1 MFERFTERARRAVF
15 FARYEACQLGSPTIE
30 SDHLLLGVMRED
42 PALFFR
48 PDETPRPSDLKKAI
62 SANLKVGP
70 PIGISVDIPLSADCK
85 RAIVQAAEEAQ
96 RLGSHTVG
104 CEHILIGLMRQ
115 EESDTAHA
123 MKEGGM
129 KLSALRTAAAKPGS
143 VEGSDTEALA
153 KAVEYIF
160 KVMEFMWNE
169 QNLDGFA
176 SLFSPAADFVD
187 VSGSQLTGGPQI
199 AEATHAFDRLGNDL
213 STIKLISHSMLM
225 AGEDSCVSR
234 IKWEVQVRESG
245 RRVGS
250 VIMTAAMERAGDA
263 WKIVAAQNTRVE
275 N

>member
-1 MFERFTERARRAVF
+1 MFERYTERARRGVF

-30 SDHLLLGVMRED
+30 CEHLLLGVMRED
-42 PALFFR
+42 PALFFKT
-48 PDETPRPSDLKKAI
+48 DGTPRPSDLKKAI

-70 PIGISVDIPLSADCK
+70 RVEVSVDVPLSADCK
-85 RAIVQAAEEAQ
+85 RAIAHAAEEAD
-96 RLGSHTVG
+96 RLGSRTVG
-104 CEHILIGLMRQ
+104 CEHILMGLMRQ
-115 EESDTAHA
+115 EESHTARG
-123 MKEGGM
+123 MKEAGM
-129 KLSALRTAAAKPGS
+129 NLNALRTAAAKPGS
-143 VEGSDTEALA
+143 VIGSDIEALN
-153 KAVEYIF
+153 KAVGQIF

-234 IKWEVQVRESG
+234 IKWEVQLRESG

-250 VIMTAAMERAGDA
+250 VIMTAAMERGGDA
-263 WKIVAAQNTRVE
+263 WKVVAAQNTRVE